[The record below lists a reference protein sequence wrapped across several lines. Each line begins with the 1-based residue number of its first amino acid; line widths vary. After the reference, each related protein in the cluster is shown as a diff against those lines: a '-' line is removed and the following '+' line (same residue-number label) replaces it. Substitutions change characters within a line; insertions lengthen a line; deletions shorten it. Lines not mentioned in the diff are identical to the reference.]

1 VKHFVLTL
9 GGTLPHVGGQN
20 AGDNDIIITTCND
33 GSYCCGYNNTACC
46 LAGQGVFING
56 QIQSGNTPIPI
67 STLITTG
74 FVTSLTTTITT
85 VTSAAETST
94 PTTSPLSSPSPNHSG
109 FPTSAKIGIGVGV
122 PVAIA
127 IVILGWLYLR
137 ERRQRRLLQRGQDP
151 SSMPGMA
158 PPMENSETASSQF
171 IRVVPTPA
179 ARSEL
184 ASGSLP
190 VRPELEA
197 NNRAELQEHGQRR
210 N

>member
-1 VKHFVLTL
+1 MKHFVLTL

-20 AGDNDIIITTCND
+20 AGDNDIIITPCND

-56 QIQSGNTPIPI
+56 EIQSGNTPIPT
-67 STLITTG
+67 STLTITD
-74 FVTSLTTTITT
+74 FVTSLATTITS
-85 VTSAAETST
+85 VNSAAETST
-94 PTTSPLSSPSPNHSG
+94 PTTSPSHSG
-109 FPTSAKIGIGVGV
+109 FPTSAKIGIGVGI
-122 PVAIA
+122 PLAIA

-137 ERRQRRLLQRGQDP
+137 ERHQRRLLQRGRDP
-151 SSMPGMA
+151 SSTPGMA
-158 PPMENSETASSQF
+158 PPMENSETASPQF

-179 ARSEL
+179 VRSEL

-190 VRPELEA
+190 VMTELEA

-210 N
+210 K

>member
-1 VKHFVLTL
+1 MKHFVLTL

-20 AGDNDIIITTCND
+20 AGDNDIIITPCND

-56 QIQSGNTPIPI
+56 QIQSGNTPIST
-67 STLITTG
+67 STLTI
-74 FVTSLTTTITT
+74 TSLAITT
-85 VTSAAETST
+85 VTSAAETSA
-94 PTTSPLSSPSPNHSG
+94 PTTSPLSSPSPSHSG
-109 FPTSAKIGIGVGV
+109 FPTSAKIGIGVGIGVGV

-127 IVILGWLYLR
+127 FAILGWLYLR
-137 ERRQRRLLQRGQDP
+137 ERHQRRLLQRGQDP

-179 ARSEL
+179 VRSEL

-190 VRPELEA
+190 VIPELRA